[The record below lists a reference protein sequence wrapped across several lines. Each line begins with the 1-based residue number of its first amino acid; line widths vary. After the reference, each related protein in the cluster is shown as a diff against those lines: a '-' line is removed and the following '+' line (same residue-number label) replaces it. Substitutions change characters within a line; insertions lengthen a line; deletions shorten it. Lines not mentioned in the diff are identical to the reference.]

1 MGYPRNLYKTTPR
14 VMIALWILLTGLVL
28 PFSSAVGATCE
39 DQAGRRMVVPDTPKR
54 VVALAPSI
62 TEIIFS
68 LGRQDRLVGVTQF
81 SDYPPEAQQLPKV
94 GTYVHLD
101 LEKIVSLTPDL
112 CIAVKD
118 GNPVD
123 VVRRLEDIGIPVYAV
138 DPRGFSSVMDAVARI
153 GRVMNAVDEAG
164 RLVVDMKQ
172 RIERVSTLAAKA
184 AHQPRVFFQIGIS
197 PIVAVGSGTFINEL
211 IVTAGGKNLSA
222 GATAYPR
229 YSTEQVLALSP
240 EVLII
245 TSMTRGGMF
254 DKVKAQWESWPQM
267 PAVQNH
273 RIHVV
278 DSDLFDRPTPRM
290 VAALEYLFAL
300 IHPDL
305 NKVE

>member
-1 MGYPRNLYKTTPR
+1 
-14 VMIALWILLTGLVL
+14 MIALWILLTGLVL

-118 GNPVD
+118 GNPID

-153 GRVMNAVDEAG
+153 GQVMNAVDEAG
-164 RLVVDMKQ
+164 RLVGDMKQ

-222 GATAYPR
+222 GETAYPR

-254 DKVKAQWESWPQM
+254 AKIKAQWESWPQM

-290 VAALEYLFAL
+290 VAGLEYLFAL

>member
-1 MGYPRNLYKTTPR
+1 
-14 VMIALWILLTGLVL
+14 MIALWILLTGLVL

-118 GNPVD
+118 GNPID

-153 GRVMNAVDEAG
+153 GQVMNAVDEAG
-164 RLVVDMKQ
+164 RLVGDMKQ

-222 GATAYPR
+222 GETAYPR

-254 DKVKAQWESWPQM
+254 DKIKAQWESWPQM

-290 VAALEYLFAL
+290 VAGLEYLFAL